1 MRPRTPRRP
10 RQQRST
16 ERLAAVVAL
25 GLIAAMIYLA
35 FGPGNPLAEHFEI
48 SAEVTSTIGLR
59 NGSPVRVAGIQVG
72 QVTAI
77 RRGSPSTATIV
88 LRLDDHAGLHADASL
103 AVAPRLLVEG
113 NSYVD
118 LHPGTP
124 AAPPLHDGDR
134 LPRARTSA
142 PVQLDQVL
150 SVLQPATRTALQSGI
165 RELHGMLGQGPHTD
179 PARRTSGAA
188 ALRGASA
195 ELARTLPSFTRV
207 AESLRGTRPGDLQR
221 AVAHSRDAASQL
233 AADPARLGALVG
245 HYDTVIGV
253 LSDHER
259 SLQQSVG
266 ALARTLGRAP
276 AQLSDIDAGLD
287 PLARYADRL
296 RPALRAAPPA
306 LRAATAAL
314 AQAHAASGPHELPRL
329 LSALRPVT
337 SSLPALTD
345 ELTRTTALVDQA
357 SRCVSRN
364 VVPTLNKEL
373 PDGRLSS
380 GRPAWQD
387 LLHMAAALT
396 GTSPGFDG
404 NGGTLR
410 ISVAEG
416 ANAVRGLL
424 PGVGPIASSANLEG
438 VRPRWLGPGATPP
451 FRPDARC
458 TAQALPDLARRSAPG
473 LPTGVRRVAEPTLS
487 TAAAQ
492 GKAAIVRGIYGSRAD
507 RLSLYRRLMRGIPA
521 LTPRPAPVAP
531 TTRRPLL
538 PGLTLPARPAAP
550 TPAPATRPD
559 RVPPAPTT
567 APAPLSAVTE
577 LLKKLLPGLDPGR
590 RP

>member
-1 MRPRTPRRP
+1 MSPRTQRQRRP
-10 RQQRST
+10 P
-16 ERLAAVVAL
+16 ERLAAAVAL

-77 RRGSPSTATIV
+77 RRGGTSTATIV

-124 AAPPLHDGDR
+124 TAPPLRDGDR
-134 LPRARTSA
+134 LPRAQTSA

-165 RELHGMLGQGPHTD
+165 RELHGMLGPGPHTD

-188 ALRGASA
+188 ALRGASD
-195 ELARTLPSFTRV
+195 ELARALPSFTRV

-221 AVAHSRDAASQL
+221 AVAGARDVAVQL
-233 AADPARLGALVG
+233 AADPTRLGALVG

-253 LSDHER
+253 LSARDQTLQR
-259 SLQQSVG
+259 SVDGL
-266 ALARTLGRAP
+266 ALTLGRAP
-276 AQLSDIDAGLD
+276 AQLQEIDAGLD
-287 PLARYADRL
+287 PLARYADRVRPVL
-296 RPALRAAPPA
+296 RTAPPA

-314 AQAHAASGPHELPRL
+314 AQVQAAAGPRELPRL

-345 ELTRTTALVDQA
+345 ELTRTMPLVDQA

-410 ISVAEG
+410 ISIAEG

-424 PGVGPIASSANLEG
+424 PGLGPIVSSANLEG

-458 TAQALPDLARRSAPG
+458 TDQALPDLAKRSAPG
-473 LPTGVRRVAEPTLS
+473 LPAGLRRVAEPTLS

-492 GKAAIVRGIYGSRAD
+492 RKAAIVRGIYGSRAD
-507 RLSLYRRLMRGIPA
+507 RLSLYRRLMRGIRA
-521 LTPRPAPVAP
+521 LTPTPRPAPVAP
-531 TTRRPLL
+531 TTRRPPL
-538 PGLTLPARPAAP
+538 PGLTLPPRPAT
-550 TPAPATRPD
+550 TPPPATGPD

-567 APAPLSAVTE
+567 APAPLPAVTE
-577 LLKKLLPGLDPGR
+577 LLKKLLPGLDPGH